1 MKKIIVF
8 MLLLLPLII
17 VASVMLAVDIISV
30 EAYIPVD
37 KIVLNNSYVELNLSD
52 QFFDGLVATVYP
64 TSANDKVVSWKV
76 EDIQK
81 TVPTYLGTAV
91 EIDENGRVS
100 FYTYSTFKVV
110 ASAAGKSASCLF
122 YIKGDKVESVEI
134 LSGITSLSTGESEFL
149 SAVFHPID
157 AIVEN
162 VEWQSSNDSILT
174 VDNNGIIT
182 GIATGKAMV
191 TVEVVD
197 TNISATKEITVVEGV
212 SIYGESFF
220 AGNGFSLD
228 GIPNPNIISGGS
240 IIDEKL
246 YFDNDIVIL
255 SSNDKEITI
264 IKCQRDDI
272 VIQHNSFF
280 VDYKLKVGKLPLTL
294 SAIYLEAGRT
304 DKPSVVWTSSDTS
317 KAEINNNGSVLAKD
331 TGLVT
336 FTATDTSTQKA
347 QSITIKVVK
356 PVSLILLQ
364 MEDDKRGIAQ
374 ERIYGNKNLVD
385 GKHEASFIDIKFT
398 LPINANINDFIYQS
412 LDEEKAY
419 FEGNRLYFTDKITD
433 ITKITVKISA
443 KERPYESVEVFTL
456 YEIMVGDGVN
466 CSDYDSLKAVV
477 DAKEIVFL
485 QSDIHFVSG
494 MTKII
499 LTNDLYGNGFS
510 FEGIDYPEKKEETNL
525 LEIGGSNVVLSN
537 LRITFDDPERISLSN
552 GLHGY
557 VLMIGSKNQE
567 ERFENILVEY
577 CTLEN
582 GYYAVSIHNSD
593 ATINGCIMRNTSNF
607 GIYFPS
613 DKKDNGDSD
622 FSNLVLQNNIMSNIV
637 APAIGIVTEVP
648 KLEMQSSLTI
658 KGFIDI
664 YNWHDLSSSNSRMLN
679 REIVKNSKALDTLVK
694 NTIMNGI
701 DSELNKEEYSNIKYS
716 RTEDNITESFIHLGM
731 IQVGAFNE
739 SKVKIEIEDKDLI
752 EFELEIL
759 KSFKFIPY
767 PVTLY
772 CYENTSDI
780 TPYSTFQESLE
791 LYEKLRGER

>member
-264 IKCQRDDI
+264 TKCQRDDI

-347 QSITIKVVK
+347 Q
-356 PVSLILLQ
+356 
-364 MEDDKRGIAQ
+364 A
-374 ERIYGNKNLVD
+374 
-385 GKHEASFIDIKFT
+385 
-398 LPINANINDFIYQS
+398 
-412 LDEEKAY
+412 
-419 FEGNRLYFTDKITD
+419 
-433 ITKITVKISA
+433 
-443 KERPYESVEVFTL
+443 
-456 YEIMVGDGVN
+456 
-466 CSDYDSLKAVV
+466 
-477 DAKEIVFL
+477 
-485 QSDIHFVSG
+485 
-494 MTKII
+494 
-499 LTNDLYGNGFS
+499 
-510 FEGIDYPEKKEETNL
+510 
-525 LEIGGSNVVLSN
+525 
-537 LRITFDDPERISLSN
+537 
-552 GLHGY
+552 
-557 VLMIGSKNQE
+557 
-567 ERFENILVEY
+567 
-577 CTLEN
+577 
-582 GYYAVSIHNSD
+582 
-593 ATINGCIMRNTSNF
+593 
-607 GIYFPS
+607 
-613 DKKDNGDSD
+613 
-622 FSNLVLQNNIMSNIV
+622 
-637 APAIGIVTEVP
+637 
-648 KLEMQSSLTI
+648 
-658 KGFIDI
+658 
-664 YNWHDLSSSNSRMLN
+664 
-679 REIVKNSKALDTLVK
+679 
-694 NTIMNGI
+694 
-701 DSELNKEEYSNIKYS
+701 
-716 RTEDNITESFIHLGM
+716 
-731 IQVGAFNE
+731 
-739 SKVKIEIEDKDLI
+739 
-752 EFELEIL
+752 
-759 KSFKFIPY
+759 
-767 PVTLY
+767 
-772 CYENTSDI
+772 
-780 TPYSTFQESLE
+780 
-791 LYEKLRGER
+791 